1 MSLLKRLFGRSSDAP
16 TLPAAAPSVE
26 FDGFTVRA
34 TPYPEAGQFQLCGV
48 ISKEI
53 GGVVKEHR
61 FVRADRFTDMDT
73 AVEMTFTKARLIIA
87 QSGGRLFD

>member
-1 MSLLKRLFGRSSDAP
+1 MSLLKRLFGRSGDASAAPAKAP
-16 TLPAAAPSVE
+16 TLE

-53 GGVVKEHR
+53 DGVVKEHR

-87 QSGGRLFD
+87 HEGDRMFG